1 MDNVLEDLYK
11 IIKERKDNPEEGSY
25 TSYLFNKGMDKIL
38 KKVGEESTEV
48 IIASK
53 NCNKDETVL
62 EVCDLTYH
70 LLVMI
75 VEQGI
80 SLDEIKAE
88 LEVRR
93 NKTGNLKNERKK
105 VEHI

>member
-1 MDNVLEDLYK
+1 MNSVLDDLYK
-11 IIKERKDNPEEGSY
+11 IIKQRKDNPEEGSY

-53 NCNKDETVL
+53 NCNNDETVL